1 MAGREHERVALGELD
16 HRLIRA
22 APTHQQR
29 ARRFAEGETEFDA
42 GNTLHQRFMNV
53 FNRFDEMALTQ
64 DKINL
69 VGLVDFYRGE
79 LHSVAPFPNM
89 AR

>member
-1 MAGREHERVALGELD
+1 
-16 HRLIRA
+16 
-22 APTHQQR
+22 
-29 ARRFAEGETEFDA
+29 
-42 GNTLHQRFMNV
+42 MNV